1 MEVDS
6 PPASPP
12 LESTRSKPKREEMI
26 DQNSFVDS
34 IDQELGFDGE
44 DCSKNPFNQEH
55 IYMEDL
61 MHSK

>member
-1 MEVDS
+1 
-6 PPASPP
+6 
-12 LESTRSKPKREEMI
+12 MI